1 MTYPNLTDKEIQ
13 KLMDAIGNTLSN
25 MKSDIKKKKYKV
37 FGKTLLSLVVIAGGV
52 AVSVVFPNP
61 ITIAILGGAATLIAG
76 NSGILSKTEKIRE
89 KSKGRKKNK
98 EEVKNLNIEQS
109 NRKWA
114 KHLQSII
121 SQQEVKN
128 NKIYEDYVPEPSAPN
143 LYPDLKQF

>member
-1 MTYPNLTDKEIQ
+1 MTYPNLTDEEIQ
-13 KLMDAIGNTLSN
+13 KLMDAIGNTLSD

-61 ITIAILGGAATLIAG
+61 ITMAILGGAATLIAG
-76 NSGILSKTEKIRE
+76 NSGILSKTKKIRE
-89 KSKGRKKNK
+89 KSKERKKNK
-98 EEVKNLNIEQS
+98 EEVKNPNIEQS

-121 SQQEVKN
+121 SQQEIKN

>member
-1 MTYPNLTDKEIQ
+1 MTYPNLTDEEIQ
-13 KLMDAIGNTLSN
+13 KLMDAIGNTVSD
-25 MKSDIKKKKYKV
+25 MKSDIKKKKFKV
-37 FGKTLLSLVVIAGGV
+37 FEKTLLSLVVIAGGV

-76 NSGILSKTEKIRE
+76 NSGILSKTKKIRE
-89 KSKGRKKNK
+89 KSKERKKNK

-114 KHLQSII
+114 KHLRSII
-121 SQQEVKN
+121 SQQEIKN